1 MPAKSKTRK
10 PDYKKKNYMR
20 EHYVRQGL
28 TMTEIGNLNG
38 VSAMTI
44 RAWLVKLGIPTR
56 ARGVRHPLNP
66 KWSAES
72 ETTADSDPTITVRRC
87 TACGKS
93 GHNSRTC
100 GKPVS
105 DSVIANELV
114 AEIQEK
120 PSKSVKVIPT
130 KNQTDVD
137 PAVQHLR
144 TVRDKL
150 LADLSNVEQALSLI
164 ENL

>member
-10 PDYKKKNYMR
+10 PNYRKKNYMR

-28 TMTEIGNLNG
+28 TCAEIGELNG
-38 VSAMTI
+38 VSAVTI
-44 RAWLVKLGIPTR
+44 HTWLGKLNIPIR
-56 ARGVRHPLNP
+56 SRGSRHPLNP
-66 KWSAES
+66 KWNTDSNTP
-72 ETTADSDPTITVRRC
+72 ETTITVRRC
-87 TACGKS
+87 TSCGKS

-100 GKPVS
+100 GKDSEVVDKPV
-105 DSVIANELV
+105 LKF
-114 AEIQEK
+114 QEPTLK
-120 PSKSVKVIPT
+120 IEEVPSKEIKVVK
-130 KNQTDVD
+130 NETDVD

-144 TVRDKL
+144 SVRDKL

>member
-10 PDYKKKNYMR
+10 PNYRKKNYMR

-28 TMTEIGNLNG
+28 TCAEIGELNG
-38 VSAMTI
+38 VSAVTI
-44 RAWLVKLGIPTR
+44 HNWLGKLNIPIR
-56 ARGVRHPLNP
+56 SRGSRHPLNP
-66 KWSAES
+66 KWN
-72 ETTADSDPTITVRRC
+72 TDSDTPETTITVRRC
-87 TACGKS
+87 TSCGKS

-100 GKPVS
+100 GK
-105 DSVIANELV
+105 DSEVIAEPVLKI
-114 AEIQEK
+114 EEPTFKIQEK
-120 PSKSVKVIPT
+120 PSNQVKVI
-130 KNQTDVD
+130 KNETNVD

-144 TVRDKL
+144 SVRDKL